1 MDKEEYLVEGE
12 FIFHS
17 FLPAKLEV
25 GMKFITKI
33 GGNGVEPE
41 LFVFTL
47 QEVPIEPESF
57 MAINGAPVTINI
69 ITTGSDGEIIAL
81 HNEIGLFDDGE
92 GNLLPITDEQINTI
106 ITSYNGVMNVE
117 SDETGD
123 PILYDGKVIISY
135 LSSSENEEGEEG
147 ES

>member
-1 MDKEEYLVEGE
+1 MENEEFLVEGE

-17 FLPAKLEV
+17 YIPDKLTT
-25 GMKFITKI
+25 GMKFLTKRVI
-33 GGNGVEPE
+33 SSESE
-41 LFVFTL
+41 LFLFTL
-47 QEVPIEPESF
+47 DIKPENDEEF

-69 ITTGSDGEIIAL
+69 ITSGTEGEILAL
-81 HNEIGLFDDGE
+81 PEEIGLFAEEKKPLRD
-92 GNLLPITDEQINTI
+92 ITDHEINTI
-106 ITSYNGVMNVE
+106 INQYGGIMNIE

-135 LSSSENEEGEEG
+135 LSELDGEEE